1 MLSTSLREKEA
12 KVGRLQNELQQ
23 AASTPTKLSEVLK
36 LTTQIASLQQKLQ
49 EMEYQK
55 QQAEL
60 ERETAVQDVEARERF
75 EVKLHAEL
83 GKHAGSWNVV
93 KRGIA
98 KFYCKFWPHTQGPI
112 KKMGRR
118 LDARLI

>member
-12 KVGRLQNELQQ
+12 KVGRLQIELQQ

-55 QQAEL
+55 QQTEL

-83 GKHAGSWNVV
+83 GKHARS
-93 KRGIA
+93 
-98 KFYCKFWPHTQGPI
+98 
-112 KKMGRR
+112 
-118 LDARLI
+118 

>member
-23 AASTPTKLSEVLK
+23 AARTPMELSEVLK

-60 ERETAVQDVEARERF
+60 ERETAIQDVEARERL

-83 GKHAGSWNVV
+83 GKHAGS
-93 KRGIA
+93 
-98 KFYCKFWPHTQGPI
+98 
-112 KKMGRR
+112 
-118 LDARLI
+118 